1 MLGLLRAILGALRDL
16 RMGQA
21 SLSDQM
27 NLFQGDIDTSL
38 VALRVDL
45 TDQFTATDAMIEHL
59 RVLIEGD
66 DLPVNVN
73 PPTFTPTGDNA

>member
-1 MLGLLRAILGALRDL
+1 MIGFLRAILGALRDL
-16 RMGQA
+16 VMGQA

-38 VALRVDL
+38 VALRADL

-59 RVLIEGD
+59 RLLIESD
-66 DLPVNVN
+66 DLPANVGT
-73 PPTFTPTGDNA
+73 PTFTPTGGTQ

>member
-1 MLGLLRAILGALRDL
+1 MIGLLRAILNALRDL
-16 RMGQA
+16 AMGQK

-27 NLFQGDIDTSL
+27 NAFEGDIDTSL
-38 VALRVDL
+38 VALRADL

-73 PPTFTPTGDNA
+73 APTFTPTGEVQ